1 MFLLESFDFISF
13 FITLESSTFIIITLL
28 FLQNYSNSSKEAGF
42 KYFFIH
48 GLSSSCFIL
57 TILIFIYIFKTTNYL
72 TLLYY
77 FLFSNVFFK
86 LYVNYIF
93 LNFLIYISLT
103 SLFFF
108 IFFKFSIFPC
118 HFWIT
123 SFYEGA
129 PLITLIFFTTIFK
142 LFVLNFFFKIF
153 FFLIIKIKTFI
164 YSLILFSIV
173 YGAHLAFIQKK
184 IKRYWAYSTVN
195 NFGFFF
201 FSTFFCN
208 YFWGLQL
215 GLFFILTYLFMTFFF
230 FFILFFTKNLLTGNL
245 MYYLSEISFIKN
257 KIILIA
263 LIVLFMSLAGLP
275 PFLGFFSKFYIF
287 TGIVFI
293 NYIYIIFFFIL
304 YSLYSS
310 VYYFRILKQLFFL
323 KIKNNNNCFYF
334 YTNFYLYTIFNCM
347 LFVLISSFYNS
358 SFFFNFCYIYIL
370 YLTTI

>member
-1 MFLLESFDFISF
+1 
-13 FITLESSTFIIITLL
+13 
-28 FLQNYSNSSKEAGF
+28 
-42 KYFFIH
+42 
-48 GLSSSCFIL
+48 
-57 TILIFIYIFKTTNYL
+57 
-72 TLLYY
+72 
-77 FLFSNVFFK
+77 
-86 LYVNYIF
+86 
-93 LNFLIYISLT
+93 
-103 SLFFF
+103 
-108 IFFKFSIFPC
+108 
-118 HFWIT
+118 
-123 SFYEGA
+123 
-129 PLITLIFFTTIFK
+129 
-142 LFVLNFFFKIF
+142 
-153 FFLIIKIKTFI
+153 
-164 YSLILFSIV
+164 
-173 YGAHLAFIQKK
+173 
-184 IKRYWAYSTVN
+184 
-195 NFGFFF
+195 
-201 FSTFFCN
+201 
-208 YFWGLQL
+208 
-215 GLFFILTYLFMTFFF
+215 
-230 FFILFFTKNLLTGNL
+230 